1 MKKKTTLHRIAFV
14 IHQCRGEIMKYWKI
28 ILGAVVIAF
37 AVNASFATAIKVGAP
52 KGWQLWGPEGDKYEI
67 GIDPAEG
74 TPEHPALIIAS
85 KTEATDEVFAIF
97 QQIDSSQ
104 FQGKMIEFS
113 MMARAVGAKE
123 NRIWL
128 QHILAGE
135 LLMQEIRSIPDGRG
149 WERIVLR
156 LYVPHKPALEFHNL
170 FQIGIGLGSPGKIW
184 IKDVKLTEVILQRQP
199 ANNTKYPRMSLGVP
213 VLGGAARNLNF
224 IE

>member
-1 MKKKTTLHRIAFV
+1 
-14 IHQCRGEIMKYWKI
+14 MKYWKI
-28 ILGAVVIAF
+28 ILSALVIAF
-37 AVNASFATAIKVGAP
+37 AVNASFAGAIKLGAP
-52 KGWQLWGPEGDKYEI
+52 KGWQLWGPQGDQYEI

-128 QHILAGE
+128 QHVLAGE
-135 LLMQEIRSIPDGRG
+135 LLMQEIRTIPDGRG

-156 LYVPHKPALEFHNL
+156 LYVPRKPALEFHNL

-184 IKDVKLTEVILQRQP
+184 IKDVKLTEGILGP
-199 ANNTKYPRMSLGVP
+199 ESANNSKYPHMSLGVP
-213 VLGGAARNLNF
+213 VSGQAARNLSF
-224 IE
+224 TE